1 MVLKKP
7 LSFHLR
13 MFVYICLPGDL
24 PDVSKGTHVIVPLV
38 EELQDNCWEAKIVE
52 QKDTKIKLSVNSL
65 PTAAI
70 GKYRLGVATRSPTG
84 EAMSP
89 YSPDNDIYMLFNPWC
104 EGENKGGV
112 REIGGMIT
120 SGSTHTVM
128 KSSCSVIYSG
138 TFHKYGPVLKEIKAQ
153 FPCLLYMLA
162 ITYILANIK

>member
-1 MVLKKP
+1 MNLTDLK
-7 LSFHLR
+7 LL
-13 MFVYICLPGDL
+13 ICLCFGICLCICLAGNL

-52 QKDTKIKLSVNSL
+52 QKDKRIKLHVNSL

-120 SGSTHTVM
+120 SGSMHNEN
-128 KSSCSVIYSG
+128 SGVILSG
-138 TFHKYGPVLKEIKAQ
+138 TFHKYRPVTCFKSTNSMFIVEIYWI
-153 FPCLLYMLA
+153 C
-162 ITYILANIK
+162 